1 MHPSRKYFA
10 VAEKGRFPNIYIY
23 EYPSMKL
30 YRIMKNGTENIYSH
44 IEFSVSGTKLAS
56 VGGNPDYTITVW
68 DWIIEKVILKAKAFS
83 QEVYKVTFSPFTDD
97 ILFTCGSG
105 HIRFW
110 KMAQTFTGLKLQGEI
125 GKFGQLE
132 LSDVTGIAELPDG
145 KVLCGS
151 EYGTLILWD
160 GNLVKAH
167 LVLDTAKKSPLH
179 NGFVEVVLLDGDHFI
194 TAGGDGFIKWWRFA
208 DIDNAEADE
217 ILEVAISPVRE
228 KLVKDPKTGK
238 AAYIVSM
245 IKGKDNWLIADGHG
259 KIWKLPFD
267 TMEAIEITSYHSK
280 KVTDLAIPQSL
291 NSAITLGEDGQV
303 KLWDFVMDRKF
314 YTRRFVG

>member
-1 MHPSRKYFA
+1 M
-10 VAEKGRFPNIYIY
+10 
-23 EYPSMKL
+23 
-30 YRIMKNGTENIYSH
+30 
-44 IEFSVSGTKLAS
+44 
-56 VGGNPDYTITVW
+56 
-68 DWIIEKVILKAKAFS
+68 
-83 QEVYKVTFSPFTDD
+83 
-97 ILFTCGSG
+97 
-105 HIRFW
+105 
-110 KMAQTFTGLKLQGEI
+110 
-125 GKFGQLE
+125 
-132 LSDVTGIAELPDG
+132 
-145 KVLCGS
+145 
-151 EYGTLILWD
+151 
-160 GNLVKAH
+160 
-167 LVLDTAKKSPLH
+167 
-179 NGFVEVVLLDGDHFI
+179 I

-245 IKGKDNWLIADGHG
+245 IKGKDNWLIADGNG

-267 TMEAIEITSYHSK
+267 TMEAKEITSYHSK

-314 YTRRFVG
+314 YTR